1 MAKRFRLERVQ
12 SEKSLVYLP
21 ANFDE
26 NKILSTIG
34 FGSSECQAEFLQQ
47 PNGRNVISISSKLS
61 KELHLPSH
69 IETIH
74 VFTKDNCLHLG
85 PLIGIFSSGFTPFQV
100 RPIGERSFLF
110 SKILSSQSAAG
121 VVPFLFGDGHIDW
134 EHGLINAYFFT
145 DKGWEQEIVPFPN
158 VVYDRLPNRRSEKLK
173 VSKEIKERLE
183 KDYLIPWYNPGF
195 FNKLEIF
202 EKLYNTPE
210 AEIYLPETAPFQ
222 SFHQIEQMLSE
233 HGQVFIKPQN
243 GSLGLGVYQIIYD
256 KKNGAY
262 YCRYRDQQNKLQ
274 RFSSLESLAK
284 VVFAKRSLD
293 RMLVQQGI
301 YLIKH
306 QGRPLDFRVHAN
318 KDEKGEW
325 IISAIAA
332 KMAGNGSPTTHL
344 NNGGEVKTL
353 EEIYPDEQNQKLYRE
368 KLEKAAL
375 ILSNA
380 LERQIG
386 GIVAEIGFD
395 FGIDRNGDIWLFEA
409 NSKPGRSIFSHPEL
423 REVDLLTRK
432 LALSFGIYLT
442 EQTFENP
449 EELFR

>member
-1 MAKRFRLERVQ
+1 MAKRFKLERVQ
-12 SEKSLVYLP
+12 SEKSLVYIPSNLY
-21 ANFDE
+21 E
-26 NKILSTIG
+26 NKILSTVG
-34 FGSSECQAEFLQQ
+34 FGSTECQAEFLQQ
-47 PNGRNVISISSKLS
+47 PNGRNVISISSKVS

-134 EHGLINAYFFT
+134 ERGLINAYFFT
-145 DKGWEQEIVPFPN
+145 DKGWEQDVVPFPN

-210 AEIYLPETAPFQ
+210 AETYLPETAPFQ
-222 SFHQIEQMLSE
+222 SFHQIEQMLAE

-256 KKNGAY
+256 KKNAAY

-306 QGRPLDFRVHAN
+306 QDRPLDFRVHAN

-353 EEIYPDEQNQKLYRE
+353 EEIYPDEQEQKLYRE
-368 KLEKAAL
+368 KLEEAAL

-380 LERQIG
+380 LEKQIG

-395 FGIDRNGDIWLFEA
+395 FGIDRNGDIWMFEA

-442 EQTFENP
+442 EQTLENP